1 MSDHQHLKHL
11 LQSLNDIRVVLNDIY
26 SREYVLE
33 SLRRGQVGLLK
44 DSLKMKKSIDEDKL
58 LTFDIVKDF
67 LRSIVELMLQFN
79 TGRSQFIGKHSQYSS
94 TKMQFAIA

>member
-11 LQSLNDIRVVLNDIY
+11 LQGLNDIRVVLNDIY

-33 SLRRGQVGLLK
+33 SLRRGQLGLLK
-44 DSLKMKKSIDEDKL
+44 DSLKMTKSIDEEKL

-67 LRSIVELMLQFN
+67 LRSIVELML
-79 TGRSQFIGKHSQYSS
+79 
-94 TKMQFAIA
+94 

>member
-79 TGRSQFIGKHSQYSS
+79 TGCSQFIGKQSQYSS
-94 TKMQFAIA
+94 TKM